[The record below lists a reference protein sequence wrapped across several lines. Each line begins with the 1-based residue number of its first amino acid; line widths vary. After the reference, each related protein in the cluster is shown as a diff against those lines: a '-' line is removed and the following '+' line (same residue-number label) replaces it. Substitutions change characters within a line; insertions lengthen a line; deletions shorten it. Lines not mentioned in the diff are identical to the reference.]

1 VAKVLCCIMIT
12 LSALLYST
20 LSFGQIVAQCSDPKG
35 FGYYPYMGLI
45 PEKSENGLHAGWNE
59 DGISRGLFQ
68 LNKVDET
75 NFDIL
80 FVDATKQIISSV
92 ADGGVVIKNSSSENS
107 ASFVVIYPRK
117 TIEIY
122 TFIKDKNG
130 TYEYTH
136 VTSRSGDEVPIIKTS
151 LMRGDCTFIDFAKL
165 Q

>member
-1 VAKVLCCIMIT
+1 MNKSKIKTILI
-12 LSALLYST
+12 LLLICSST
-20 LSFGQIVAQCSDPKG
+20 CQAQIVAQCSSPIG
-35 FGYYPYMGLI
+35 FGYYPYMGLV
-45 PEKSENGLHAGWNE
+45 PEKSDSGLHSGWNE
-59 DGISRGLFQ
+59 DGISGGLFQ
-68 LNKVDET
+68 LNKVDES

-92 ADGGVVIKNSSSENS
+92 ADGGVVIKNSSSQDS
-107 ASFVVIYPRK
+107 ASFVVFYPRK

-130 TYEYTH
+130 KYEYIH
-136 VTSRSGDEVPIIKTS
+136 VTSRAGDEVPIIKTS